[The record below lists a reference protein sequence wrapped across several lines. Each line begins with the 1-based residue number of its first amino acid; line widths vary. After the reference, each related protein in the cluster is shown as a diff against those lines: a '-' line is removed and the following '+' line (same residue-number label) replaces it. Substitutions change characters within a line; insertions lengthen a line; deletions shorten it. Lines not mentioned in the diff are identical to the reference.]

1 MQLHMSAIRESYKL
15 LDQKVI
21 EKTVAMIEAAR
32 RVFFFG
38 IGDSLLIAEEAR
50 NKFLR
55 ITGKVSCISDTAYA
69 VYGSSDSHEG
79 GSDYHY
85 FLYSGATKDSIHVAQ
100 EAKKAGAGIACITR
114 FRKSP
119 LTVYSDATLLCG
131 ANESPLDGGS
141 MAVRM
146 GQLYLI
152 DVLYQEYYYK
162 NQKECE
168 ENRRKTTRAVV
179 EKLYE
184 NLERKKEREKLWMKK
199 YCR

>member
-1 MQLHMSAIRESYKL
+1 MAAATGTKEDL
-15 LDQKVI
+15 VI
-21 EKTVAMIEAAR
+21 I
-32 RVFFFG
+32 
-38 IGDSLLIAEEAR
+38 
-50 NKFLR
+50 
-55 ITGKVSCISDTAYA
+55 IS
-69 VYGSSDSHEG
+69 
-79 GSDYHY
+79 
-85 FLYSGATKDSIHVAQ
+85 YSGATKDSIHVAQ

-179 EKLYE
+179 EKLY
-184 NLERKKEREKLWMKK
+184 
-199 YCR
+199 